1 MKNSGKHTRRHRRTV
16 VSRSAQAT
24 IRLGQAIARIL
35 NVGDVVYLYGDL
47 GSGKTTL
54 TKGIARGL
62 GIKTRVTSSS
72 FVIATEYR
80 GKIRLSHVDL
90 YRLSGQ
96 DIENLPLDEYL
107 AEDGVTVIEWSE
119 RLRLTRVQKQS
130 GLHVHI
136 AIRGQKNREFIIED
150 LRD

>member
-1 MKNSGKHTRRHRRTV
+1 MKHSRRRTV
-16 VSRSAQAT
+16 VSRSARVT
-24 IRLGQAIARIL
+24 IRLGQSIARIL
-35 NVGDVVYLYGDL
+35 KAGDVVYLYGDL
-47 GSGKTTL
+47 GSGKTTF

-62 GIKTRVTSSS
+62 GIGDRVTSSS

-80 GKIRLSHVDL
+80 GKLRLSHVDL

-119 RLRLTRVQKQS
+119 RLRLTRSQKRS

-136 AIRGQKNREFIIED
+136 GIAGLKKREFVIED